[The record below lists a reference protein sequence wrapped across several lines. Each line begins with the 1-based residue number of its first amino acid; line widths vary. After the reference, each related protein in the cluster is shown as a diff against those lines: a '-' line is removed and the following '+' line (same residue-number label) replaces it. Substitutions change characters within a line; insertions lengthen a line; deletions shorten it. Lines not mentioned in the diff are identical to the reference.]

1 MVARDAG
8 GLGRSA
14 RQQVAVAELGQ
25 RALAGTEVDDL
36 FAEVVAAA
44 ARELDL
50 EIASLLE
57 LTRDGRLLRRAVHGL
72 PEHAV
77 GEVLLPGPA
86 GLPGY
91 ALKTDRT
98 VVVED
103 YSREDRFEKSAI
115 QSELKIVSAM
125 AAPIGAR
132 GRHFGVLVASSPTER
147 RFSPDDVSFLQSV
160 ANVAGAAVARAR
172 ADDVVR
178 DSERHFRE
186 LANTSPA
193 LMWMTDPDGHVAFVN
208 DGWLRFTGR
217 TRQDELGDTF
227 ASSAHPDDRE
237 QLLQSWRAAAA
248 RGAELRAEYRLRRHD
263 GQYRW
268 VLEVGV
274 PRWMDGEFLGYVGT
288 ATDIHER
295 KVVEDSLRA
304 SEQYFREL
312 ADSAPVMIWTTDAEG
327 MVTFVNRG
335 WLEFTGTSLDD
346 EIGDTWALGVHPED
360 VDAVVGEFEQVLAER
375 GSWEREYRL
384 RRHDGEYR
392 WVFERGAPRYHGG
405 VFSGFVGSS
414 TDIHERRTM
423 EERLREVYEREHRI
437 AETLQ
442 RSLLPERLPRIAGL
456 TMAARYLPA
465 GHGEAVGGDWYD
477 ALELSDGRVAIV
489 VGDVVGHGL
498 RAAAAMGQL
507 RNAFRAYALV
517 ESSPAEVMAR
527 VNRLAAS
534 GAEDSVV
541 GTVLLLMLDRETG
554 ELTYTSAGHPPPLV
568 LGPDSA
574 EFLEGGRSMPVGAS
588 EAAVF
593 REGAATL
600 LPGSTLLLYT
610 DGLVERR
617 DVPLDE
623 RLDELA
629 GVALRAGGTPDDI
642 CNRVLAGVLGEGAGA
657 DDVALIAVRTEPALA
672 RHLRL
677 TLPAE
682 PGSLVTIR
690 RRLARFLNGTGAS
703 DMEAY
708 EITLAISEAA
718 GNAIEHAYGPGDAT
732 FDIEAEL
739 VDDDVVAC
747 VRDQGEWRESR
758 DDHRG
763 RGLNIIRGVMDSAEV
778 SREEDGTVVHMRRR
792 LTAGVPA

>member
-1 MVARDAG
+1 
-8 GLGRSA
+8 
-14 RQQVAVAELGQ
+14 
-25 RALAGTEVDDL
+25 
-36 FAEVVAAA
+36 
-44 ARELDL
+44 
-50 EIASLLE
+50 
-57 LTRDGRLLRRAVHGL
+57 
-72 PEHAV
+72 
-77 GEVLLPGPA
+77 
-86 GLPGY
+86 
-91 ALKTDRT
+91 
-98 VVVED
+98 
-103 YSREDRFEKSAI
+103 
-115 QSELKIVSAM
+115 
-125 AAPIGAR
+125 
-132 GRHFGVLVASSPTER
+132 
-147 RFSPDDVSFLQSV
+147 
-160 ANVAGAAVARAR
+160 
-172 ADDVVR
+172 
-178 DSERHFRE
+178 
-186 LANTSPA
+186 
-193 LMWMTDPDGHVAFVN
+193 
-208 DGWLRFTGR
+208 
-217 TRQDELGDTF
+217 
-227 ASSAHPDDRE
+227 
-237 QLLQSWRAAAA
+237 
-248 RGAELRAEYRLRRHD
+248 
-263 GQYRW
+263 
-268 VLEVGV
+268 
-274 PRWMDGEFLGYVGT
+274 
-288 ATDIHER
+288 
-295 KVVEDSLRA
+295 
-304 SEQYFREL
+304 
-312 ADSAPVMIWTTDAEG
+312 
-327 MVTFVNRG
+327 VTFVNRG
-335 WLEFTGTSLDD
+335 WLEFTGTSLAD
-346 EIGDTWALGVHPED
+346 EVGDTWALGVHPED
-360 VDAVVGEFEQVLAER
+360 VDAVVQEFEKVLADR
-375 GSWEREYRL
+375 GPWEREYRL
-384 RRHDGEYR
+384 KRHDGEYR

-405 VFSGFVGSS
+405 VFAGFVGSS

-541 GTVLLLMLDRETG
+541 GTALLLMLDRETG

-568 LGPDSA
+568 LGPDGA
-574 EFLEGGRSMPVGAS
+574 EYLEGGRSMPVGAAQ
-588 EAAVF
+588 AAVF
-593 REGAATL
+593 REGTATL

-617 DVPLDE
+617 DIPLDE
-623 RLDELA
+623 RLEELA
-629 GVALRAGGTPDDI
+629 EVAVRASGTPDDI
-642 CNRVLAGVLGEGAGA
+642 CNRVLAGVLGAGAGA
-657 DDVALIAVRTEPALA
+657 DDVALIAVRTEEAMA

-703 DMEAY
+703 DMETY

-732 FDIEAEL
+732 FDVEAEL
-739 VDDDVVAC
+739 VEVEVVAC
-747 VRDQGEWRESR
+747 VRDQGTWRESR
-758 DDHRG
+758 DDQRG

-778 SREEDGTVVHMRRR
+778 SSEEDGTVVHMRRR